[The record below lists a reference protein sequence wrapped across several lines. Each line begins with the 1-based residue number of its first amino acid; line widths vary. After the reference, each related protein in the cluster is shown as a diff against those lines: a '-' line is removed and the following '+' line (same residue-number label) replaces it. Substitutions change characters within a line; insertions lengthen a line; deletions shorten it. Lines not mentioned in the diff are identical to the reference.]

1 MVLLNRDQ
9 AVDWFTLL
17 QIKVLSP
24 RTRRKRQTVNQL
36 GASVYFSKQKN
47 NVLNSDPTSEFLRHV
62 VKGCV
67 PNISKEFAT
76 LLQITSTL
84 IAEEISAVESSA
96 T

>member
-1 MVLLNRDQ
+1 MVLLNPDQ

-24 RTRRKRQTVNQL
+24 RTRRKRKSVNQL
-36 GASVYFSKQKN
+36 GASVYFSKPRN
-47 NVLNSDPTSEFLRHV
+47 DALNSDPISGFLRHV

-67 PNISKEFAT
+67 PNISKEIAT

-84 IAEEISAVESSA
+84 VTEETSAFETSA